1 MVPERRILFYFI
13 LFHLKKQEGA
23 ESQKLELEAAL
34 KNSLEELETKKNDI
48 SLLQKQVTDLE
59 QKLRVAGDKSSVKV
73 IPQPKVPNL
82 SCFCAGTNG
91 KPLGIMLKFL
101 PNNIK

>member
-1 MVPERRILFYFI
+1 MVPERRILIYFI

-59 QKLRVAGDKSSVKV
+59 QKLQVAGDKSSVKV
-73 IPQPKVPNL
+73 ILLPKVPNH
-82 SCFCAGTNG
+82 SCFCV
-91 KPLGIMLKFL
+91 
-101 PNNIK
+101 